1 MGRKYFFRDDIVPN
15 RWESS
20 DMLEA
25 PELEAQIG
33 ANVAQ
38 EIQNDDEFARDKI
51 IIYSIYIQ
59 KKTET
64 RPKKARS

>member
-1 MGRKYFFRDDIVPN
+1 
-15 RWESS
+15 
-20 DMLEA
+20 MLEA